1 MKKLLWEIFPRDKK
15 QWKRY
20 FDWVVYESKSVYP
33 IFLTLKIILTTF
45 EFLMEVILRIILVI
59 TFPITRIELR
69 IRSNK
74 AIRQKG
80 EKQHD

>member
-1 MKKLLWEIFPRDKK
+1 MNKIFWEIFPRDKK

-20 FDWVVYESKSVYP
+20 FEWVVYESKSVHP
-33 IFLTLKIILTTF
+33 IFLILKIILTTF
-45 EFLMEVILRIILVI
+45 EFLLEMILRIILVI

-74 AIRQKG
+74 VKKKTE

>member
-1 MKKLLWEIFPRDKK
+1 MNKLFKNIFPQDKK

-20 FDWVVYESKSVYP
+20 FDWVIYESKSVYP
-33 IFLTLKIILTTF
+33 IFLILKIILTTF
-45 EFLMEVILRIILVI
+45 EFLMEMIIRIILVI

-74 AIRQKG
+74 VIRQKG